1 MNFIIPHFAKSCGAR
16 HWLTAGL
23 LLLSAPTLAGDLTA
37 LSWEEGTGSPTL
49 QVWVSGNP
57 AHEVQ
62 SMEGGTRLRLN
73 LPSTALREVS
83 DVEAR
88 GAVKGVYPYLSD
100 TGTGVVIDFLLAEPG
115 QLTVEAANFGFR
127 VVASAT
133 GSVASNAGAPPAP
146 VEAAVAPN
154 PVVAPQPV
162 PSPEPVV
169 AVAPPA
175 PVPTPAPVAAPV
187 VPVKAIAIEEIVYAK
202 LPGDR
207 VQITVRT
214 NTTPPKPAVFTTS
227 NPARLAFDFS
237 GTRVSMPKTN
247 VKVGQ
252 GAVTSIDVIEAAT
265 RSRVVVNLV
274 RSAGYTTTSDAR
286 SFTITV
292 DSAASAAQGG
302 APAKTTRFAT
312 AARPGKH
319 GLRSIDFR
327 RGQQGDG
334 KIVIA
339 LSDSGV
345 GIDIREQAGEILV
358 DFIDTGVSAEMQR
371 RLDVTDFGTP
381 VTNIDTF
388 VQGKNVRMVIAA
400 KGKYEHLAY
409 QAGDVFTVNIKPVV
423 DKGERKKD
431 ELGYSGEKLSLN
443 FQNIDVRAALQVIA
457 DFTGLNFVTSDTVKG
472 NLTLRLKDVPWDQA
486 MDIIAEA
493 KNLSI
498 RRSGNVVRVGPT
510 EEVAAR
516 EKTIFE
522 AAKSSIELEPL
533 VSELIQINYAKAA
546 DMAKLLKSIR
556 AIDPGGQQGNSPFSS
571 VSVQKL
577 ETESNSL
584 LSLRG
589 QVTTDV
595 RTNSLLVQDIPS
607 KIKEIR
613 KLVAAL
619 DQPVRQVMIETR
631 LVEASD
637 NFARSIGVR
646 WGGLKFGPVPGR
658 VSSVGCGTQGC
669 IVDAL
674 NAEKIKVEDYLAVN
688 LGAAAVRGAN
698 PGAFTLGVLGADGG
712 LLTLELSALEAEGKG
727 RLISS
732 PRLITGNQKKARIE
746 QGEEGIF
753 LATGGAGTSSFI
765 IRKAV
770 LALEVTPQITPD
782 DRIVMDVLI
791 TKDTFVDAR
800 AGLINKKEITTQ
812 VLLDNGET
820 VVIGGVYEQ
829 AESSRVNKI
838 PFLGDLP
845 FLGVLF
851 RNNTKVNDRT
861 ELLIFLTP
869 RILSERLSLK

>member
-1 MNFIIPHFAKSCGAR
+1 MKSIIPVNRCKR
-16 HWLTAGL
+16 RLAGL
-23 LLLSAPTLAGDLTA
+23 WRGFIAVLLSVSMPVLAGDLTA
-37 LSWEEGTGSPTL
+37 ISWEDGAAAPTL

-57 AHEVQ
+57 AYDVQ
-62 SMEGGTRLRLN
+62 SLDGGQRLRLN
-73 LPSTALREVS
+73 LPSTVLKDVS
-83 DVEAR
+83 DIEGR
-88 GAVKGVYPYLSD
+88 GAIKGVYPYLND

-115 QLTVEAANFGFR
+115 ALQVEATNYGLR
-127 VVASAT
+127 VAAGSSPAKAASAAD
-133 GSVASNAGAPPAP
+133 VAPAQAAPAATPSP
-146 VEAAVAPN
+146 PPIVEAK
-154 PVVAPQPV
+154 
-162 PSPEPVV
+162 
-169 AVAPPA
+169 PA
-175 PVPTPAPVAAPV
+175 PVPAQKAAAKPAAPQN
-187 VPVKAIAIEEIVYAK
+187 AIEEIVYSK

-207 VQITVRT
+207 VQITLRMSA
-214 NTTPPKPAVFTTS
+214 TPPKPAVFTTS
-227 NPARLAFDFS
+227 NPARLAFDFA
-237 GTRVSMPKTN
+237 GTRVALPKSN
-247 VKVGQ
+247 VKVSQ
-252 GAVTSIDVIEAAT
+252 GAVTSIDAIEAVT

-292 DSAASAAQGG
+292 DSAAAGAVAQ
-302 APAKTTRFAT
+302 PAKTTRFAT
-312 AARPGKH
+312 APRPGKH
-319 GLRSIDFR
+319 SLKNIDFR
-327 RGQQGDG
+327 RGPHGDG
-334 KIVIA
+334 KIVIG

-358 DFIDTGVSAEMQR
+358 DFVDTGITAEMQR

-409 QAGDVFTVNIKPVV
+409 QAGDVFTVNIKPIV

-431 ELGYSGEKLSLN
+431 EFGYSGEKLSLN

-486 MDIIAEA
+486 LDIIAEA

-498 RRSGNVVRVGPT
+498 RKSGNVVRVGPT

-516 EKTIFE
+516 EKSVFE
-522 AAKSSIELEPL
+522 AAKSAIELEPL
-533 VSELIQINYAKAA
+533 VSELIQVNYAKAE
-546 DMAKLLKSIR
+546 DMAKLLKSIK
-556 AIDPGGQQGNSPFSS
+556 AIDAGGQMGNNPLAN

-584 LSLRG
+584 LSPRG
-589 QVTTDV
+589 QVTTDA

-637 NFARSIGVR
+637 NFARNLGVR
-646 WGGLKFGPVPGR
+646 WGGFKWANAANPNQAQPI
-658 VSSVGCGTQGC
+658 GCGMQEC
-669 IVDAL
+669 IVDYL
-674 NAEKIKVEDYLAVN
+674 NGDDIRVDNYLAVN
-688 LGAAAVRGAN
+688 LAAGAVRGVNA
-698 PGAFTLGVLGADGG
+698 GAFTIGTLRLSDASI
-712 LLTLELSALEAEGKG
+712 LTLELSALEAEGKG
-727 RLISS
+727 RVISS

-746 QGEEGIF
+746 QGQEGIF
-753 LATGGAGTSSFI
+753 RALGGLGTSSFI

-782 DRIVMDVLI
+782 DRIVMDVNI
-791 TKDTFVDAR
+791 TKDTFADAT

-829 AESSRVNKI
+829 TEVNNVNKI
-838 PFLGDLP
+838 PFLGDIP
-845 FLGVLF
+845 YLGFLF
-851 RNNTKVNDRT
+851 RNSQKTNDKS